1 MISTQLVILLL
12 AVAALAFYAGYQ
24 FGRQAAG
31 SEAIAQDRGTLPGE
45 TNGSPLP
52 GPRSIDTPRSAPP
65 PASAGGEASRRSSS
79 SAAPPANAGERGAG
93 ETSAREPRQE
103 PRRTSAPPPARAGLL
118 DPGDH
123 GGKK

>member
-79 SAAPPANAGERGAG
+79 AAPPASAGERGAG